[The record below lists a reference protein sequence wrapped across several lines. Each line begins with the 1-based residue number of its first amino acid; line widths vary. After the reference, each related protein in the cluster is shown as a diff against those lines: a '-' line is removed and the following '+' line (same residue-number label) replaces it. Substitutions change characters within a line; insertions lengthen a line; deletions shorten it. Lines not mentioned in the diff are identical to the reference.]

1 MSKKPTRQELE
12 RKARQEKKEYKRSIK
27 RLWICVLWLIPVMIG
42 LSVLFSELKFPLWL
56 ALLLNVV
63 IGGFVCLLVYI
74 IFDKLEQR
82 KKEKQLHEPEEY
94 DPFSK

>member
-1 MSKKPTRQELE
+1 MSKKPTKQQLISR
-12 RKARQEKKEYKRSIK
+12 RKKEYKRSVK
-27 RLWICVLWLIPVMIG
+27 RLWICVLWLMPVMLG
-42 LSVLFSELKFPLWL
+42 LSVLFAELKFQFWL

-74 IFDKLEQR
+74 ISDKLEQR
-82 KKEKQLHEPEEY
+82 KKEKQLLEPEEF